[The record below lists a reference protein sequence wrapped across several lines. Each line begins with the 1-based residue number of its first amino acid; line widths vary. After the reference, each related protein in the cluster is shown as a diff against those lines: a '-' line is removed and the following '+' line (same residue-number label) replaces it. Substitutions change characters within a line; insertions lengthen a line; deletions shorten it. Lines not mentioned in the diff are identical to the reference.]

1 MDYKQIKNN
10 IINRK
15 RFKKQNNLTILANQ
29 ELTRL
34 NA

>member
-15 RFKKQNNLTILANQ
+15 RFKKQNNLTILAIKN
-29 ELTRL
+29 
-34 NA
+34 